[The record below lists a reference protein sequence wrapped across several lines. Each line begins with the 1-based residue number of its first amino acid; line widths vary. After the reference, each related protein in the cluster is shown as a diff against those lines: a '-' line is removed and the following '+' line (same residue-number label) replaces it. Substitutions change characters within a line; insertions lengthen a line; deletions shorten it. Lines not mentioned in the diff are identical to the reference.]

1 MDIHATKP
9 PKINYKSAHEFLAEA
24 KSEGIVRYVVGA
36 VILKEGT
43 VLLLRRKIDDFM
55 GGIYELPSGQ
65 VEDSESLESALRRE
79 VLEETGLEIVGIR
92 RHLSNFD
99 YESKSGTRTRQFN
112 FEVNVCRASP
122 IQLTEHDAHVWV
134 SMRDIGHYEVTP
146 SVRTVLDAFWSKT
159 K

>member
-1 MDIHATKP
+1 MDIHVTKP

-24 KSEGIVRYVVGA
+24 KSEGIFRYVVGA

-43 VLLLRRKIDDFM
+43 VLLLRRKIDDFI

-65 VEDSESLESALRRE
+65 VEDGEPLESALRRE
-79 VLEETGLEIVGIR
+79 VLEETGLDIVGIR

-134 SMRDIGHYEVTP
+134 SMHDIGHYEVAS
-146 SVRTVLDAFWSKT
+146 SVRTVLDAFWSKAE
-159 K
+159 